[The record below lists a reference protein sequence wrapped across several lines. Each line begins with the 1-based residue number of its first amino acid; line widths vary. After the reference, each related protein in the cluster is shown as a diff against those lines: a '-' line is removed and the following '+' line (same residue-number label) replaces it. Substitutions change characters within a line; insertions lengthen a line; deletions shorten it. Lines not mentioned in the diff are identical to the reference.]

1 MNEHSRPAT
10 YAPEDYSTVRD
21 HAVLIGQLSQV
32 LTIEQLEGAITHADR
47 ALSLGPILDP
57 TAARAA
63 GDELGKQVRYLRA
76 VLAFRREVEAI
87 REAGD
92 AR

>member
-1 MNEHSRPAT
+1 MADRKGTSA
-10 YAPEDYSTVRD
+10 YAPEDFTTVRD
-21 HAVLIGQLSQV
+21 QAVLIGQLSQA

-57 TAARAA
+57 TAARAV
-63 GDELGKQVRYLRA
+63 GDELDKQVRYLRA
-76 VLAFRREVEAI
+76 LLAFRREVEAI
-87 REAGD
+87 KELGD